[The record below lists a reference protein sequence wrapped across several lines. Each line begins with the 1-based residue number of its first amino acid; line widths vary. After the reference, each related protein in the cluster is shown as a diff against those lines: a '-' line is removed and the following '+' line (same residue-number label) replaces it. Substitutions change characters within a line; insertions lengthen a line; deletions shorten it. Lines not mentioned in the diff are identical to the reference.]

1 MDGRVCLM
9 TARRG
14 YPVSMRVG
22 LTRHDPTIGDLQ
34 RNAETIASA
43 IAAAGDVDVLVFPEL
58 AICGY
63 PPRDLLLR
71 SGFVDACR
79 QAVESLAAD
88 VPDNLLVLVGTP
100 WPMDGNIA
108 NAVVALRG
116 GRVEALSA
124 KRLLPAYDVFDE
136 DRYFTPG
143 DGPCI
148 IEHAG
153 RRVGVLVCEDCW
165 QGGDVDAGPY
175 PHDPVAHAIEAGAD
189 VLVVAS
195 ASPFILGKHERQRAR
210 LAEVAKAH
218 GVHVCAVNQ
227 AGANDDLIFD
237 GDAMAC
243 GPDGGLLA
251 LREPFDQSACLN
263 VDLNAVSNVT
273 VPQRDIHARRIHAL
287 CEAIAGYIGKTQSNG
302 VLLGI
307 SGGIDSAV
315 VAALAVASLGPQQVH
330 GITMPARYTSDETR
344 ADAHTLAEGLGIEL
358 ETIEIEA
365 LHAACREA
373 LGDTVHDGD
382 LADQNVQARLRGLL
396 LMARSNATQGS
407 LVLSCGN
414 KSEIAVGYATLYGDM
429 NGALCPLGDV
439 LKTDVYAMAS
449 WMNTQHAD
457 LGFTAPPIP
466 ESIIDRPPTAELR
479 PDQCDQDSLPP
490 YDVLDAI
497 VRGIVE
503 AEQNDATVS
512 AAAGVDAAMV
522 AQWRRTI
529 DRAQFK
535 RSQASVIPK
544 LTARAFGRGRPW
556 PIVSNPTGAPVP
568 ERST

>member
-1 MDGRVCLM
+1 
-9 TARRG
+9 
-14 YPVSMRVG
+14 MRVA

-34 RNAETIASA
+34 RNAEAIASA
-43 IAAAGDVDVLVFPEL
+43 IAGAQDVDVLVFPEL

-71 SGFVDACR
+71 RGFVDACR
-79 QAVESLAAD
+79 QAVESLATE
-88 VPDNLLVLVGTP
+88 VSDNLLVLVGAP
-100 WPMDGNIA
+100 WLVDGNVA

-116 GRVEALSA
+116 GRVEAVSA

-153 RRVGVLVCEDCW
+153 RHVGVLVCEDCW

-175 PHDPVAHAIEAGAD
+175 PHDPVASAVKAGAD

-237 GDAMAC
+237 GDAMAY
-243 GPDGGLLA
+243 GSDGGLLA
-251 LREPFDQSACLN
+251 LREPFEQSACLD
-263 VDLNAVSNVT
+263 VDLDAQPNVT
-273 VPQRDIHARRIHAL
+273 VPKRDIHARRIHAL
-287 CEAIAGYIGKTQSNG
+287 RESIAGYIGKTQSDG
-302 VLLGI
+302 VLIGI

-315 VAALAVASLGPQQVH
+315 VAALAVAALGRQQVQ

-344 ADAHTLAEGLGIEL
+344 SDAHRLAERLGIEL
-358 ETIEIEA
+358 ETIDLEG
-365 LHAACREA
+365 LHSACREA
-373 LGDTVHDGD
+373 MGDAVHDGD
-382 LADQNVQARLRGLL
+382 LTDQNVQARLRGLL
-396 LMARSNATQGS
+396 LMARSNAAAS

-414 KSEIAVGYATLYGDM
+414 KSEIAVGYTTLYGDM

-449 WMNTQHAD
+449 WMNTRYAE

-466 ESIIDRPPTAELR
+466 QSIIDRPPTAELR

-503 AEQNDATVS
+503 AEQDDDTVAAT
-512 AAAGVDAAMV
+512 AGVDAAMV

-535 RSQASVIPK
+535 RSQASIIPK